1 MDKFYVSVDNGVGG
15 GLVALDADGNV
26 RAKLVMPLHTVR
38 GRSEVD
44 VVAVADWLLVNGLTT
59 DKTTV
64 VIEEPGGSQSA
75 KAASS
80 MAGSFHALR
89 ATFALL
95 RYKWLRITPQ
105 SWQKPMLRCK
115 TGDTKPAAAALV
127 VSLWPDEDW
136 RASPRCK
143 VMHSGLVDAAII
155 AEHARRMRF

>member
-1 MDKFYVSVDNGVGG
+1 MNRYFVGVDNGVSG
-15 GLVALDADGNV
+15 GLVALNEDGQV
-26 RAKLVMPLHTVR
+26 HAKLVMPLHCVR

-44 VVAVADWLLVNGLTT
+44 VAAVADWLLANDLTT

-136 RASPRCK
+136 RASPRCR
-143 VMHSGLVDAAII
+143 VQHEGVVDAVLI

>member
-1 MDKFYVSVDNGVGG
+1 MEKVYVGVDNGISGS
-15 GLVALDADGNV
+15 LVALSSDGLV
-26 RAKLVMPLHTVR
+26 CAKLIMPLHTVR
-38 GRSEVD
+38 GRDEVD
-44 VVAVADWLLVNGLTT
+44 VVAIAEWLLENRLTT
-59 DKTTV
+59 DRTTV

-115 TGDTKPAAAALV
+115 TGDTKPAAAAMV
-127 VSLWPDEDW
+127 QSLWPGEDW
-136 RASPRCK
+136 RASPRCR
-143 VMHSGLVDAAII
+143 VLHEGAVDAVLI